1 MSNIPYARAAMA
13 QAALERLPS
22 TIRNT
27 FLEEKE
33 FRDKYGFKTDGVIA
47 FKGSGV
53 SIQRSVLFNAI
64 REILSGVTKGRLT
77 DTNGREWAIKN
88 AAEDGGLPTLVI
100 SADDQRLD
108 LPDFAALSPE
118 SVIRLRSLNEAASEV
133 NLPGRAK
140 DTWSNVLSE
149 RALEDEEI
157 DPFHSEFRDTPVDVA
172 RSIRSEIE
180 VGQSSITSL
189 VPTSRRY
196 YERLVG
202 VYDGSKSIR
211 NFARGTGR
219 QFIEQ
224 LFKWQPYDGFLLS
237 LCLSSH
243 SAMTAE
249 ITIDHLGSE
258 DLVRAFDF
266 LEKQGDRLSQLGAI
280 EIGLRI
286 LPERHEIEPY
296 IIRLVKIIRDDNVED
311 SSKGLKLFS
320 ALFIL
325 VDGQLSKTRLMSAEP
340 PFYRRLAS
348 LSQAA
353 LIHRQLVPSGVD
365 DTFCE
370 WAYSNQGKQYYMQTL
385 ADMRLEPRW
394 DPEFSAA
401 SQMKADFFGRIMIA
415 ARNYE
420 ENIKNSALHDLILG
434 AGPDSL
440 LSRSEFPYPYYP
452 GPLEGAEDPLNTL
465 PADLLETIE
474 TQLSAEEVG
483 PSSFIALVNSAR
495 IFRAD
500 TGQVEL
506 AAKSLKLANYR
517 LASLENQSQ
526 LLIILNGL
534 ATVAAVARSTAL
546 ADELRILVRRYRRD
560 PQHGFSIEEAMRI
573 CLIAS
578 ASRDDLTHW
587 REFVGDWLTELAF
600 GEFED
605 NEGSVF
611 YSSLRRLC
619 HAVPELWVSCAR
631 ADAALVAFNG
641 SQTLNQQTPG
651 GPQ

>member
-1 MSNIPYARAAMA
+1 MSNIPYARAAMV
-13 QAALERLPS
+13 QAALERLPP

-27 FLEEKE
+27 LLEEKD
-33 FRDKYGFKTDGVIA
+33 FRDKYGFKTDDVIVL
-47 FKGSGV
+47 KGSDV
-53 SIQRSVLFNAI
+53 SIEGSVLFSAI
-64 REILSGVTKGRLT
+64 REVFSEVTERRLT
-77 DTNGREWAIKN
+77 DTDGREWTIKN
-88 AAEDGGLPTLVI
+88 AAKDGDPPTLVI
-100 SADDQRLD
+100 SADGQKIN

-118 SVIRLRSLNEAASEV
+118 SAIRLRSLDEAASDL
-133 NLPGRAK
+133 NLPAKAK

-157 DPFHSEFRDTPVDVA
+157 DQLHSEFRDTPVYA
-172 RSIRSEIE
+172 ERSIRSDIE
-180 VGQSSITSL
+180 AGQSSIKSL
-189 VPTSRRY
+189 VPASRRY

-219 QFIEQ
+219 KFIEQ
-224 LFKWQPYDGFLLS
+224 IFKWRPYDGFLLS
-237 LCLSSH
+237 LFLSSH

-258 DLVRAFDF
+258 DLVRAFDL

-280 EIGLRI
+280 EVGLRT
-286 LPERHEIEPY
+286 LPERPEIEPY
-296 IIRLVKIIRDDNVED
+296 IIRLVETVRDDNVED

-325 VDGQLSKTRLMSAEP
+325 VDGVLSKTRLMSAEP

-353 LIHRQLVPSGVD
+353 LIHRQLATSGVD
-365 DTFCE
+365 DSFCE
-370 WAYSNQGKQYYMQTL
+370 WAYSNQGEQYYMQTL

-401 SQMKADFFGRIMIA
+401 LQMKADFFGRIMIA

-440 LSRSEFPYPYYP
+440 PSRSEFPYPYYP
-452 GPLEGAEDPLNTL
+452 GPLEGAEDPLNTS
-465 PADLLETIE
+465 PADLSETIK

-483 PSSFIALVNSAR
+483 PSSFIALVYSAR
-495 IFRAD
+495 IFRVD

-506 AAKSLKLANYR
+506 AAKALNLVNYQ
-517 LASLENQSQ
+517 LTSLENQSQ
-526 LLIILNGL
+526 LLGILNGL

-560 PQHGFSIEEAMRI
+560 SQHGFSIKEAMRI
-573 CLIAS
+573 CLVAS
-578 ASRDDLTHW
+578 ASRKDLTHW

-600 GEFED
+600 EELKG
-605 NEGSVF
+605 NEGSVL
-611 YSSLRRLC
+611 YSHLRCLR

-631 ADAALVAFNG
+631 ADAALMAFND
-641 SQTLNQQTPG
+641 SQTLNHQAPG